1 MLNILLSHWAIYAYA
16 AYVLGLII
24 LCIVY
29 RPPVNTFHRQL
40 RQIHPRMRMMTPRHH
55 LRPFR

>member
-1 MLNILLSHWAIYAYA
+1 MLDILLSHWAVYAYG

-24 LCIVY
+24 LCIAH
-29 RPPVNTFHRQL
+29 RPQVNTFHRTL
-40 RQIHPRMRMMTPRHH
+40 RQSHPRVRMMTPRHH